1 MLEPIISIENGRIY
15 AYITKHI
22 EPLREINKN
31 HKVNKIFYQMNAKSG
46 QYEELVKEAEEI
58 LIQNTLDKEKI
69 VFAIREPKSQE
80 EKTNVSNWIT
90 YMKSYGYEV
99 AYIWDDIEIPDF
111 DFAEEKSPSY
121 VILEEECI
129 LKLENDTNRLN
140 RITSLVIFGQEMH
153 FSVIALGVHTES
165 VLLAVM
171 EAQIPYVQ
179 GDLFHNAGTDCE
191 INNLDMIEQI
201 KEQIGNKYKNMSL
214 IRHVGDICEKGVV
227 MDPDA
232 GATEAY
238 DWFER
243 NDECTSICVVDQ
255 NERFVGLLTKTDLMH
270 AFGGRYGYS
279 LHKKNH
285 VIELSKKE
293 TLVVGKNFSIEN
305 VSKLAMKRSVAELYD
320 PIIVL
325 DQKRYFG
332 VVTVK
337 ELLSATI
344 SIEVERAN
352 ELNPLTALPGNKII
366 EERIHRLIG
375 KNNFFAIM
383 YIDLDNFKAFNDA
396 YGFPNGDRM
405 IETVANA
412 MHKVFGATSFLGHV
426 GGDDFVIITDRLD
439 VKEGAEQIIAEFNR
453 DIRELYNNEDW
464 ERGYIVAKSRK
475 GMIEE
480 FPIASLS
487 IAIITN
493 QINKYNRMME
503 LTEQIVTAKK
513 KAKDADGNSIVVL

>member
-332 VVTVK
+332 VVTVVGRYLEHSRIYRFGCGEREK
-337 ELLSATI
+337 IYISSADLMTRNTIRRVEIAAPVLDDELKKKLVWMFDTMMLDD
-344 SIEVERAN
+344 EKGKK
-352 ELNPLTALPGNKII
+352 LNNKGIY
-366 EERIHRLIG
+366 ENRHLGETKL
-375 KNNFFAIM
+375 NSQEMFYEM
-383 YIDLDNFKAFNDA
+383 A
-396 YGFPNGDRM
+396 Y
-405 IETVANA
+405 
-412 MHKVFGATSFLGHV
+412 K
-426 GGDDFVIITDRLD
+426 
-439 VKEGAEQIIAEFNR
+439 
-453 DIRELYNNEDW
+453 
-464 ERGYIVAKSRK
+464 
-475 GMIEE
+475 
-480 FPIASLS
+480 ASL
-487 IAIITN
+487 
-493 QINKYNRMME
+493 E
-503 LTEQIVTAKK
+503 
-513 KAKDADGNSIVVL
+513 